1 MPEIEEVCML
11 MDKED
16 EKGAKNVKAVNYYQD
31 FDLFNIVGVARQSE
45 DFNCMNNF
53 QFGNL
58 LKSYVKNF
66 AESIEQSDKMRS
78 VIDNIFDNK
87 TRKFFF
93 KQIIVFAFMFVIP
106 FLAHLFVGKE
116 ETAERVLLSVGLF
129 GWMYMYSLECMS
141 MRVEGFLKYIKN
153 PWNIMD

>member
-1 MPEIEEVCML
+1 M
-11 MDKED
+11 
-16 EKGAKNVKAVNYYQD
+16 NY
-31 FDLFNIVGVARQSE
+31 VE
-45 DFNCMNNF
+45 NF
-53 QFGNL
+53 
-58 LKSYVKNF
+58 K
-66 AESIEQSDKMRS
+66 ESIEQSDKMRS

-116 ETAERVLLSVGLF
+116 QKAERVLLSVGLL